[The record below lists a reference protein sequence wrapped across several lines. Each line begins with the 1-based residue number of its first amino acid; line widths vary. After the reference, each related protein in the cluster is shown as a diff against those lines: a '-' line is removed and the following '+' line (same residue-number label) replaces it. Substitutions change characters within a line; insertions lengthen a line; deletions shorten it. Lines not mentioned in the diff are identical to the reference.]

1 MGTVTESTLRWK
13 RMLSLQTNTMTQRK
27 QKQERTLTACTPIN
41 IVSIEIVHYGR
52 TVTGKRK
59 QITLRKK

>member
-27 QKQERTLTACTPIN
+27 QERTLTACTPIN
-41 IVSIEIVHYGR
+41 IVSIEIVHHGR

-59 QITLRKK
+59 PITLRQK